1 MADSL
6 VLKGVKD
13 VRKHTG
19 TEMVL
24 TIPKRGGN
32 THQIK
37 EWWRKGGSS
46 TVYTGCTI
54 FDVTVGGQTVK
65 LVLATGG
72 PNIEDCDIRI
82 DHDGSFRFSFY
93 QINEIQRAALFTE
106 NMELIEHYIF
116 PSISGGKTV
125 IVTPA
130 DGADRPTTTPETFT
144 NSLTLDVEDNDYRE
158 LSTSSISLS

>member
-32 THQIK
+32 THQVK

-54 FDVTVGGQTVK
+54 FDVTTGSGTVK

-72 PNIEDCDIRI
+72 PYIEDCDIRI
-82 DHDGSFRFSFY
+82 DHDGSFGFSFY

-144 NSLTLDVEDNDYRE
+144 NSLTAEVEEKDYRE
-158 LSTSSISLS
+158 FSTSPISLS